1 MNRDHVCN
9 MNDHSMNHD
18 HVCDMNDHSM
28 NCDCAS
34 L

>member
-1 MNRDHVCN
+1 VI

-28 NCDCAS
+28 NPDHAS
-34 L
+34 LWL